1 MTLDKFALIYD
12 TALRKISARY
22 DIRPPNHHELGI
34 LVLLK
39 RRTSLRFGVIQS
51 LVGRY
56 GKSADP
62 SYVAQSLR
70 YLCEFGLCTKEVST
84 YTISPLG
91 REYVS
96 SLRNYLRNYRL

>member
-1 MTLDKFALIYD
+1 MAV
-12 TALRKISARY
+12 RKISARY

-39 RRTSLRFGVIQS
+39 RRTSLRFGIIKS
-51 LVGRY
+51 LVCKY
-56 GKSADP
+56 GKSDDP
-62 SYVAQSLR
+62 SYVSQSLR
-70 YLCEFGLCTKEVST
+70 YLLDSGLCTKEVST

-91 REYVS
+91 REYIS